1 MGKLQILMQRN
12 PKARALSLIS
22 LPLAWLL
29 IIYIGSLFALFI
41 TSIWKIDT
49 FTSKVIREFT
59 LQNFIDVFTDR
70 AYFNVTIRT
79 LVVAISVTLICALIA
94 IPMAFFHG
102 ASCTAQISPCLN
114 RTRPDPTLG
123 ILFGKNLRLAHHVLP
138 RYRFP

>member
-1 MGKLQILMQRN
+1 MSRLQNLMQRS
-12 PKARALSLIS
+12 PKARAASLIS

-79 LVVAISVTLICALIA
+79 LVVAVSVTLICALIA
-94 IPMAFFHG
+94 IPMAFFM
-102 ASCTAQISPCLN
+102 ARIARPKSCLVLIGEWFLHHSGL
-114 RTRPDPTLG
+114 
-123 ILFGKNLRLAHHVLP
+123 LFGKDLCLANNVLP
-138 RYRFP
+138 RYGVS